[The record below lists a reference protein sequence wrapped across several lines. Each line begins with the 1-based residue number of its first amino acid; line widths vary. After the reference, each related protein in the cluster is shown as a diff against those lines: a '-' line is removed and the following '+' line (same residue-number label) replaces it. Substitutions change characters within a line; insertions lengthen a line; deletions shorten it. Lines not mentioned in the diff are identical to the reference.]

1 MIKIAKIL
9 ALLTFVI
16 TSTSFTAFAADQ
28 KEKKAK
34 KPKKQRV
41 EYIGTTGVPKAD
53 PDVFLSLNGGIFT
66 LNDNTS
72 PSYAVSWQAYDR
84 LPRKFDGKKGYV
96 ITVKSGAEVNMSEEL
111 YQHLVKYFERSNEYL
126 KRY

>member
-1 MIKIAKIL
+1 MRVKFNYIMLIAVS
-9 ALLTFVI
+9 LLFA
-16 TSTSFTAFAADQ
+16 TSITAFAADQ
-28 KEKKAK
+28 KAK
-34 KPKKQRV
+34 KSKKQKV

-66 LNDNTS
+66 LNDKTS

>member
-1 MIKIAKIL
+1 MI
-9 ALLTFVI
+9 ALLI
-16 TSTSFTAFAADQ
+16 TSTVFTTYAADQ
-28 KEKKAK
+28 KAK
-34 KPKKQRV
+34 KSKKQKV

-66 LNDNTS
+66 RVDKTS

-84 LPRKFDGKKGYV
+84 LPKKFDGKIGWIVK
-96 ITVKSGAEVNMSEEL
+96 VKSGAEINMSEEL
-111 YQHLVKYFERSNEYL
+111 FQHLLKEVEKSNVAM